1 MPRRTP
7 HNTGGLVFHVL
18 NRGVRRMQLFD
29 RPGDYRLFLDLFRE
43 TQRRVP
49 IRCLAYCLMPNH
61 FHVVLWPREDGE
73 MSQFMFRFT
82 TTHSKRWHL
91 AHGSN
96 GTGAVYQG
104 RFKSIPV
111 CTDGYFLRLCRYVER
126 NPVRAGLTSKCEQW
140 PWSSAGQ
147 AAGLGGRVLLSAW
160 PVDRPQDWS
169 GILNDIERPAETED
183 VRAAVRRNAP
193 FGPAAWQ
200 MRLASRL
207 EISRSLSAIG
217 RPRKPTPGVLFP
229 VEK

>member
-18 NRGVRRMQLFD
+18 NRGVRRMRLFD

-43 TQRRVP
+43 TQKRIP

-61 FHVVLWPREDGE
+61 FHLVLWPAADGE

-82 TTHSKRWHL
+82 STHSKRWHM
-91 AHGSN
+91 AHGTN

-111 CTDGYFLRLCRYVER
+111 CNDLHFFRLCRYVER
-126 NPVRAGLTSKCEQW
+126 NPVRAGLTAKCEEW

-147 AAGLGGRVLLSAW
+147 LAGVGGRVLLSRW
-160 PVDRPQDWS
+160 PVDRPAFWS
-169 GILNDIERPAETED
+169 EIVNAPENPTETSAIRE
-183 VRAAVRRNAP
+183 AIRRNAP
-193 FGPAAWQ
+193 FGPESWRT
-200 MRLASRL
+200 RLASRL
-207 EISRSLSAIG
+207 EISRSLNAIG

-229 VEK
+229 LE